1 MAASTAVR
9 TAAPALADRAQGRQP
24 SRMRSLFAASVVGA
38 TAAVVTYRL
47 LRRPPARDSENDA
60 L

>member
-9 TAAPALADRAQGRQP
+9 VAAPAVADRAMGRQP
-24 SRMRSLFAASVVGA
+24 SRLRSLLVAGVVGT

-47 LRRPPARDSENDA
+47 LRTPPRRENA
-60 L
+60 E